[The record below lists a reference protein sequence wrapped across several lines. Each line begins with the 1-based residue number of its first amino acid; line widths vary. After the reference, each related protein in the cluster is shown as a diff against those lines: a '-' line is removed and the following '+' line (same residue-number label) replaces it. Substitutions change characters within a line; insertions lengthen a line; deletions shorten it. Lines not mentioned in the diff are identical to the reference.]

1 MSKWTIEMCYGLN
14 ICVEGVEANSLEE
27 AIKKAREMV
36 EDDKGEYVDLSELE
50 YECTTYTSEFD

>member
-1 MSKWTIEMCYGLN
+1 MCYGLN

-36 EDDKGEYVDLSELE
+36 EDNRDEYVDLSELE
-50 YECTTYTSEFD
+50 YESTTYTSEYV